1 MKLLFY
7 SSRFKMFDRSL
18 LDAIQERGIE
28 LKRLDSLRELDDIQ
42 LDQYRGMIAHPG
54 VANQREF
61 TDKIA
66 RYSSLDVIVFTNLP
80 RDYEKLD
87 GRIPVYAI
95 NNVEGILAHFEKKR

>member
-1 MKLLFY
+1 
-7 SSRFKMFDRSL
+7 MFDRSL

-61 TDKIA
+61 TYKIQK
-66 RYSSLDVIVFTNLP
+66 YSSLDVIVFTNLTH
-80 RDYEKLD
+80 DYEKSY
-87 GRIPVYAI
+87 GRIPVFDI
-95 NNVEGILAHFEKKR
+95 ENHEGIFAHFSKKR